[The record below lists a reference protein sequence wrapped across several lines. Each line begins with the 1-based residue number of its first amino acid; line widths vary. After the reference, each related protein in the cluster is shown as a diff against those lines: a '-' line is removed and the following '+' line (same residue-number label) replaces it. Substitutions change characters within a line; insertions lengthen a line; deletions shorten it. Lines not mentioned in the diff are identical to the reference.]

1 MNIKK
6 SINKIIFA
14 TIAVVGVALLAF
26 NPAAPSKLQV
36 KKGAHIILV
45 GNNLGSRMMNFGY
58 FETEKDHV
66 SALKAFRKG
75 LKHDGTL
82 VIDYFNTQKIIKN
95 LTNQE
100 TKTIDGIEFH
110 LHKFVSEGK
119 IIKHINFEH
128 RLKDYAFEERVQAFF
143 LADFERM
150 LTKSGLMI
158 TETFGNYNLD
168 AFDEIKSDRLI
179 LVCKKA

>member
-1 MNIKK
+1 M
-6 SINKIIFA
+6 
-14 TIAVVGVALLAF
+14 
-26 NPAAPSKLQV
+26 
-36 KKGAHIILV
+36 
-45 GNNLGSRMMNFGY
+45 
-58 FETEKDHV
+58 
-66 SALKAFRKG
+66 
-75 LKHDGTL
+75 

-128 RLKDYAFEERVQAFF
+128 KLKVYAFEERVQAFF

-150 LTKSGLMI
+150 LTKSGLVI
-158 TETFGNYNLD
+158 TETFGSYGLEP
-168 AFDEIKSDRLI
+168 FDEIKSDRLI